1 MTVPFVH
8 LRLHTEYSLI
18 DGLVRIKPLVA
29 KVAEMGM
36 PAIAITDFCNFYGL
50 VKFYKAAQGSGIKPI
65 VGCDLLM
72 AGDDAEDEPS
82 LITLLTQNLKGYK
95 NLTKLI
101 SKAYREGQSQGR
113 PVVQRQWVSE
123 YAEGLIALSGGRKG
137 NVGRALLSGN
147 TDQAAQLLADW
158 AKDFPSRFYI
168 ELQRTGRNTEERYL
182 HAAVVL
188 AEQAGCPVVAT
199 NDVCFITPE
208 EFDAHEARVCIHGG
222 RVLDDPRRP
231 QDHSEQQY
239 LRTQD
244 EMAEL
249 FSDIPE
255 ALQNTIEIAK
265 RCTLDI
271 ELGTYYLPDF
281 PIPDN
286 FEQDPFFQNVMSYGE
301 LEAFSKH
308 AMEQQWAGRES
319 EPEYAAM
326 VRTNTFFQK
335 ISYEGLEWRLQSI
348 LNSDDPQYGSKKQL
362 YIERLQFE
370 LNIIMQMGFPGYF
383 LIVMDFIQWAKDN
396 DIPVGPGRGS
406 GAGSL
411 VAYAQK
417 ITDLDPLEYDLLFE
431 RFLNPERV
439 SMPDFDIDFCM
450 DNRDRVI
457 SYVAETYGRDAVS
470 QIITFG
476 TMAAKAVV
484 RDVARVQGKSY
495 GLGDK
500 LSKLIPMD
508 VGMTLAK
515 ALASEEPLREFLEA
529 DEEAQEIWDMAV
541 QLEGVARNVGKHAGG
556 VVIAPTC
563 ITDFAPLFCDESGEG
578 LVTQFDKNDVEEAG
592 LVKFDFL
599 GLRTLTII
607 DWALAMVNRTRSRK
621 GEQSLDIATI
631 DLADSKTFEL
641 LKRAETTAVFQ
652 LESRGMKDLIKRLQ
666 PDNIEDMIALVA
678 LFRPGPLDSG
688 MVDDFVNRKH
698 GRAQVAYPDAKYQHE
713 KLEPILKPTYGVIV
727 YQEQVMQIAQEL
739 AGYSLGGADLLR
751 RAMGKKKPEEMAKQ
765 RDSFEKGAKD
775 QGVDPTLAIKIFDLV
790 EKFAG
795 YGFNKSHSA
804 AYALVSY
811 QTAWLKTHYPA
822 QFMAATM
829 SSDMDKTDKVV
840 TFVEECREMGLT
852 LLPPDVNTGEF
863 YFTVDEQDQIIYGL
877 GSIKGLGEG
886 PIDNILAAR
895 EEGPFKDL
903 FDFCHRVDSRKVNKR
918 ALEALIRS
926 GALDR
931 IGPPIELDSDAG
943 LGKSRAIML
952 VAMEEAVK
960 LADQS
965 ARNRDSGMCDLFG
978 DTPAESAPEVSYAS
992 FNRERSLSIKERLGG
1007 ERDTLGLYLT
1017 GHPVDEYEA
1026 ELKQFVSA
1034 RISDLQPKP
1043 REVQVVSGLVVDMRV
1058 RKNKRG
1064 EPWASMTLDDRSGR
1078 LEALVFADRF
1088 RDCREKITKDEILVL
1103 EGEVQTD
1110 DFSGGLAIRAETVR
1124 TLTEARDMA
1133 LKELTLSYQPANRKA
1148 DSAQQLADTLG
1159 DYQQGTVSVRVSC
1172 TNPQAS
1178 GDVLLSEE
1186 WRVSVRDELLNR
1198 LREQLGTD
1206 NVALA
1211 YEAGKLKTAVLK
1223 GGGRYRGQKP
1233 EG

>member
-1 MTVPFVH
+1 MTQPFVH

-29 KVAEMGM
+29 KVAELGM
-36 PAIAITDFCNFYGL
+36 PALAITDFCNFYGL
-50 VKFYKAAQGSGIKPI
+50 VKFYKAVQGSGIKPI
-65 VGCDLLM
+65 AGCDLLV
-72 AGDDAEDEPS
+72 AGEDSEDEPS
-82 LITLLTQNLKGYK
+82 LLTLLVQNGAGYK

-101 SKAYREGQSQGR
+101 SRAYQQGQSQGR
-113 PVVQRQWVSE
+113 PVVQPQWISE
-123 YAEGLIALSGGRKG
+123 CAEGLIALSGGRMG

-147 TDQAAQLLADW
+147 RDQAAEFLSRWQ
-158 AKDFPSRFYI
+158 KDFPDRFYL
-168 ELQRTGRNTEERYL
+168 ELQRTGRPHEERYL
-182 HAAVVL
+182 HAAVDL
-188 AEQAGCPVVAT
+188 AGEAGCPVVAT
-199 NDVCFITPE
+199 NEVCFLTAD
-208 EFDAHEARVCIHGG
+208 EFDAHEARVCIHDG
-222 RVLDDPRRP
+222 RVLDDPRRARNY
-231 QDHSEQQY
+231 SEQQY
-239 LRTQD
+239 LRSPQ

-249 FSDIPE
+249 FADIPE
-255 ALQNTIEIAK
+255 ALQNTVEIAK

-271 ELGTYYLPDF
+271 ELGTYYLPDY
-281 PIPDN
+281 PIPED
-286 FEQDPFFQNVMSYGE
+286 FENDPFFKNHTAYKE
-301 LEAFSKH
+301 LEDFAKK
-308 AMEQQWAGRES
+308 AMAGKWQGREDS
-319 EPEYAAM
+319 AEYNDM
-326 VRTNTFFQK
+326 VRTNVFFQK
-335 ISYEGLEWRLQSI
+335 ISYEGLEWRLTDI
-348 LNSDDPQYGSKKQL
+348 LDKNDPDYAAKKQP
-362 YIERLQFE
+362 YNERLRFE

-450 DNRDRVI
+450 DNRDKVI
-457 SYVAETYGRDAVS
+457 SYVADTYGRDAVS

-495 GLGDK
+495 GLADK
-500 LSKLIPMD
+500 LSKMIPPD

-515 ALASEEPLREFLEA
+515 ALAGEEVLREFLEG

-578 LVTQFDKNDVEEAG
+578 LVTQFDKNDVEDAG

-607 DWALAMVNRTRSRK
+607 DWALDMVNKTRARN
-621 GEQSLDIATI
+621 GEDPLDINTI
-631 DLADSKTFEL
+631 ELDDSDTFKL
-641 LKRAETTAVFQ
+641 LKKAQTTAVFQ

-666 PDNIEDMIALVA
+666 PDNVEDMIALVA

-698 GRAQVAYPDAKYQHE
+698 GRAEVAYPDAKYQHD
-713 KLEPILKPTYGVIV
+713 KLKPILEPTYGVIV

-765 RDSFEKGAKD
+765 RSTFEDGAKG
-775 QGVDPTLAIKIFDLV
+775 QGVDPELAMKIFDLV

-811 QTAWLKTHYPA
+811 QTAWLKAHYPS

-840 TFVEECREMGLT
+840 TFIEECREMNRMP
-852 LLPPDVNTGEF
+852 LPPDVNTGEF
-863 YFTVDEQDQIIYGL
+863 YFTVDEQDNIIYGL
-877 GSIKGLGEG
+877 GAIKGLGEG
-886 PIDNILAAR
+886 PIDNILEAR
-895 EEGPFKDL
+895 KEGPFKDL
-903 FDFCHRVDSRKVNKR
+903 FDFCNRVDSRKVNKR

-931 IGPPIELDSDAG
+931 IGPQQEDDLSR
-943 LGKSRAIML
+943 SRAIML
-952 VAMEEAVK
+952 AAMEEAVK
-960 LADQS
+960 LADQN
-965 ARNRDSGMCDLFG
+965 ARNRDSGMGDLFG
-978 DTPAESAPEVSYAS
+978 STPQESAPEISYTS
-992 FNRERSLSIKERLGG
+992 FNRVPGLSIKERLNG
-1007 ERDTLGLYLT
+1007 EKDTLGLYLT
-1017 GHPVDEYEA
+1017 GHPVDEYDR

-1034 RISDLQPKP
+1034 RINDLQPKP
-1043 REVQVVSGLVVDMRV
+1043 REVQVVAGLVVDMRV
-1058 RKNKRG
+1058 RKNKKG
-1064 EPWASMTLDDRSGR
+1064 EPWASVSLDDRSGR
-1078 LEALVFADRF
+1078 MEALVFADRF
-1088 RDCREKITKDEILVL
+1088 RDYREKIAKDEILVL

-1124 TLTEARDMA
+1124 TLSDARDLA
-1133 LKELTLSYQPANRKA
+1133 VKQLSLRYSPQNRQA
-1148 DSAQQLADTLG
+1148 DSASQLAAVLA
-1159 DYQQGTVSVRVSC
+1159 DYRGGPAAITVNCRN
-1172 TNPQAS
+1172 TNAS
-1178 GDVLLSEE
+1178 GDVALGDNWKVSIRDDLLHK
-1186 WRVSVRDELLNR
+1186 
-1198 LREQLGTD
+1198 LREQLGVD
-1206 NVALA
+1206 NVSLA
-1211 YEAGKLKTAVLK
+1211 YEGSKLKTAEIK
-1223 GGGRYRGQKP
+1223 GANRYRRR
-1233 EG
+1233 E